1 MGDITIYDQLL
12 WFSPTIHRLVIPAF
26 ETFNENITEIYHKLK
41 LNNAGEP
48 DPFLKKV
55 IDHFD
60 DSTFGISICTVDGQR
75 FSIGDATKPFSLQ
88 SLCRPITYGI
98 GKMHAWKNM
107 TGSLLKY

>member
-1 MGDITIYDQLL
+1 M
-12 WFSPTIHRLVIPAF
+12 HIPAQIQSAYESQMDQIVEF
-26 ETFNENITEIYHKLK
+26 IRYKPGITESYHKLK

-98 GKMHAWKNM
+98 GKMHA
-107 TGSLLKY
+107 